1 MGNQTLYRNGRVH
14 LEDELRWLDAGL
26 MALLDAGGGDPFAD
40 PLAATMGLAIS
51 EEQLREADGRMPD
64 AMAHWQSYAQ
74 LRQEKEYQIAA
85 TVRASLAAG
94 IDLPL
99 ARLVMTL
106 QLTVWE
112 CRLLVLCLAG
122 EWNRKYEQWF
132 AYLNDDVTC
141 RYVTPDL
148 ALRLLCDTEEERQ
161 YARERLGGDSVLRKL
176 LLEPDEGGASS
187 SSQAQT
193 GRQRLKWPLRLD
205 ARVVS
210 YLLATEPLDAR
221 LTEWAS
227 AFEVAETG
235 EDMLGDWPDDEV
247 TRMMRMWMGE
257 RGTEDGFEAGPGRHN
272 GSGDSGVPFLYL
284 WGPIGGGK
292 QHRLHMLASSRKQRL
307 LTIDV
312 DLLPHDA
319 ERLHLTLHRIVR
331 EAALTDAMLHW
342 AEKRGTGPD
351 LASFRTAVLSVLRD
365 YIACTPRPLMA
376 WTSRQQRRRADLPV
390 PESAM
395 YREAKM
401 AAPPAAE
408 RIAMWASIGASEEM
422 ARDLGNKLRFTRGQ
436 ISQAWERALLLASD
450 RREALPSRGD
460 LELAAR
466 TQFNHRLAELADP
479 IRPARDWGDLI
490 LPAESLSLIQEAC
503 NRFKHRETVLGQW
516 GFGRKLPY
524 GTGVHMLFAGPPG
537 TGKTMT
543 AEIVARELGLELY
556 RIDLSRIVSKYI
568 GETEQRLKELFDEAE
583 QSGAILFFDEG
594 DALFGK
600 RTEVK
605 DSHDRYANM
614 EASYLLQRIEAYDG
628 VTILATNLMQNM
640 EEALIRRISVVV
652 KFPAPGPAE
661 RELIFRAHLPPEAPV
676 SDDLDLEFLAERME
690 VSGGQIKNI
699 VLAAA
704 FMAAAEQKPISM
716 SHLVRASGQE
726 LRKTGKIFVKEIFA
740 PYTEDL

>member
-1 MGNQTLYRNGRVH
+1 MRKQAIYSNGQAH

-26 MALLDAGGGDPFAD
+26 TALLEAGGGDPFVD
-40 PLAATMGLAIS
+40 PLAATMGLSIS
-51 EEQLREADGRMPD
+51 EEQLREADGRMPE
-64 AMAHWQSYAQ
+64 AMEHWQSYSQ

-85 TVRASLAAG
+85 TVRASLATG
-94 IDLPL
+94 VDLPL

-106 QLTVWE
+106 SLTVWE

-132 AYLNDDVTC
+132 GYLNDDVTC

-205 ARVVS
+205 ARAVS
-210 YLLATEPLDAR
+210 YLLATERLDAR

-227 AFEVAETG
+227 AFEFGDA
-235 EDMLGDWPDDEV
+235 DADALGDWPDDEV
-247 TRMMRMWMGE
+247 TRMMRKWIDKRSE
-257 RGTEDGFEAGPGRHN
+257 VEAG
-272 GSGDSGVPFLYL
+272 GVPFLYL

-292 QHRLHMLASSRKQRL
+292 QHRLRMLASSRQQRL

-312 DLLPHDA
+312 DSLPHDA
-319 ERLHLTLHRIVR
+319 ERLYLTLHRIVR

-342 AEKRGTGPD
+342 AEKRGTMPD
-351 LASFRTAVLSVLRD
+351 APAFRTAVTSALRD
-365 YIACTPRPLMA
+365 YIALAPRPMLA

-390 PESAM
+390 PESAV
-395 YREAKM
+395 YREAKV
-401 AAPPAAE
+401 AAPAAAK
-408 RIAMWASIGASEEM
+408 RIAMWAAMGADEEM

-450 RREALPSRGD
+450 RGETLPTRGD

-740 PYTEDL
+740 PYTDDL

>member
-1 MGNQTLYRNGRVH
+1 MSDQTLYPNGRAH

-40 PLAATMGLAIS
+40 PLAATMGLAVS
-51 EEQLREADGRMPD
+51 EEQLREADGRMPESL
-64 AMAHWQSYAQ
+64 AHWASYAQ

-85 TVRASLAAG
+85 KVRASLAAG

-99 ARLVMTL
+99 ARLVTTL
-106 QLTVWE
+106 RLTVWE

-148 ALRLLCDTEEERQ
+148 ALRLLCDSEDERQ
-161 YARERLGGDSVLRKL
+161 YARERLGGDTVLRKL
-176 LLEPDEGGASS
+176 LLEPDEGGGST

-210 YLLATEPLDAR
+210 YLLASERLDAR
-221 LTEWAS
+221 LAEWV
-227 AFEVAETG
+227 VADET
-235 EDMLGDWPDDEV
+235 DEV
-247 TRMMRMWMGE
+247 
-257 RGTEDGFEAGPGRHN
+257 DEAGPDSSAGGQKDELAGRLQTWSEA
-272 GSGDSGVPFLYL
+272 GGIPFLYL
-284 WGPIGGGK
+284 WGPVGGGK
-292 QHRLHMLASSRKQRL
+292 RHRLRALASTRKQRL
-307 LTIDV
+307 LTVDV
-312 DLLPHDA
+312 DSLPHDA
-319 ERLHLTLHRIVR
+319 ERLHLTLQRIVR
-331 EAALTDAMLHW
+331 EAVLSDAMLHM
-342 AEKRGTGPD
+342 AEKRGTALDAPP
-351 LASFRTAVLSVLRD
+351 SFRTAVAAALRD
-365 YIACTPRPLMA
+365 YAAYAPRPLLA

-390 PESAM
+390 PESAV
-395 YREAKM
+395 YREAKV
-401 AAPPAAE
+401 APPPAAE
-408 RIAMWASIGASEEM
+408 RVALWAALGADEEM

-436 ISQAWERALLLASD
+436 IVQAWERAILLAAD
-450 RREALPSRGD
+450 RGDALPTRGD

-479 IRPARDWGDLI
+479 IRPARDWEDLI

-704 FMAAAEQKPISM
+704 FMAAAERKPISM

-726 LRKTGKIFVKEIFA
+726 LRKTGKIFVKEIFS
-740 PYTEDL
+740 PYSEDL